1 MLCFLSKN
9 VLKFRFD
16 GYIFFEK
23 AKIICHVER
32 SRFVGNG
39 EENAAAE
46 GSFQSKPPEYTA
58 VAKPFPKEICEP
70 ARRKILDQAKFPN
83 KGRFMWC
90 WDKAPR
96 SYSLK
101 AKIICHV
108 KRSAT

>member
-46 GSFQSKPPEYTA
+46 GSFQSKPP
-58 VAKPFPKEICEP
+58 
-70 ARRKILDQAKFPN
+70 
-83 KGRFMWC
+83 
-90 WDKAPR
+90 
-96 SYSLK
+96 
-101 AKIICHV
+101 
-108 KRSAT
+108 

>member
-1 MLCFLSKN
+1 M
-9 VLKFRFD
+9 RR
-16 GYIFFEK
+16 
-23 AKIICHVER
+23 R
-32 SRFVGNG
+32 SRFVGND

-70 ARRKILDQAKFPN
+70 DRRKILDQAKFPN

-90 WDKAPR
+90 WDKAQR

-108 KRSAT
+108 ERSAT